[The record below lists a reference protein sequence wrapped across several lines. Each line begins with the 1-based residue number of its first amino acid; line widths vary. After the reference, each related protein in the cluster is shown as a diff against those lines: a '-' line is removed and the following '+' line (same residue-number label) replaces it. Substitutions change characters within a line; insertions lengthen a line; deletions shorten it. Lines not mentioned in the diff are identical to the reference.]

1 LPKGLIFIFYFYTP
15 YYELVED
22 ILDDAYGDEDEDD
35 PGYDEDD
42 EYYDED
48 GDAAVYTRKYMN
60 KLKNTVEI
68 LNRFK
73 NLFYYLK
80 FKIKF
85 IKWFLRSQEKKIMS
99 KNHPTKIV
107 ELLDNGIEIDELE
120 KYL

>member
-1 LPKGLIFIFYFYTP
+1 MCN
-15 YYELVED
+15 
-22 ILDDAYGDEDEDD
+22 
-35 PGYDEDD
+35 
-42 EYYDED
+42 YDED

-73 NLFYYLK
+73 NLYYCLK

-85 IKWFLRSQEKKIMS
+85 IQWFLRSQEKKIMS

-107 ELLDNGIEIDELE
+107 ELLDNVSYWDQCME
-120 KYL
+120 KAYAFSKNKMTLPLMTENIISIYKNILNT